1 MLFTCIVILSM
12 NIWKLTQANTEIH
25 VKMFRYIY
33 QYLYFFVQGEFM
45 YKLCIKFL
53 ERTVIFKKMFLK
65 SYVLNNNYKLIHC
78 RYVHFC

>member
-1 MLFTCIVILSM
+1 M

>member
-1 MLFTCIVILSM
+1 M
-12 NIWKLTQANTEIH
+12 NIWKFKQANTVIH

-53 ERTVIFKKMFLK
+53 GENSDLKKKFLNIVENK
-65 SYVLNNNYKLIHC
+65 ESIPTYIECKVQY
-78 RYVHFC
+78 

>member
-1 MLFTCIVILSM
+1 M
-12 NIWKLTQANTEIH
+12 NIWKFTQANTEIH

-53 ERTVIFKKMFLK
+53 GENSDF
-65 SYVLNNNYKLIHC
+65 
-78 RYVHFC
+78 